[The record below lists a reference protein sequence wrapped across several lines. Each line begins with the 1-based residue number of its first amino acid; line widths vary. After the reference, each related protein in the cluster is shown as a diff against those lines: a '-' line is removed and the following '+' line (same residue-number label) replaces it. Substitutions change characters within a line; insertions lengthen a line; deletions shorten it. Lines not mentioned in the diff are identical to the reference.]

1 MKNLLL
7 ILFTLLCCTQS
18 VPAENNPYRSDHLWL
33 TVPDHADWL
42 YRTGEKAKVEVSFC
56 LYGIPQDVEVTYE
69 IGPDMMPA
77 TSSGK
82 VMLKRGRATID
93 MGTMK
98 KPGFLDL
105 RLTAKVGDKKYQH
118 HVKVGFSPEQLKP
131 YTKNPSDF
139 DAFWQSNLEA
149 ARKAV
154 KNEKILVKSEKVD
167 KYTTDEFDC
176 YLLKLWVDNRHS
188 VYGYLTKPKAE
199 GKYPVVLCPPGAGIK
214 TINEPMRNS
223 FYAKNGFI
231 RLEME
236 IHGLNPEMTDVQFK
250 EIASAFDYENGYLT
264 NGLDDKDN
272 YYMKHVYVACVR
284 AIDYLTSLPEW
295 DGKNVFVQGGSQ
307 GGALSLI
314 TAGLDPRVTACV
326 ANHPALSDMAG
337 YLDNRAGG
345 YPHFNRLNKML
356 TPEKVRTMSYYDVVN
371 FARRITCPVYLTWGY
386 NDNVCPPTTSYIVWN
401 LITAPKESLITPIN
415 EHWTSEAT
423 NHRQMEWLKTC
434 VDRQLPLLADGV
446 IDTTNHETA
455 GLKPAK
461 DVKTVTIFRAGDDTD
476 HYSNGVVMTSFKGK
490 LYCMWQSS
498 PKDEDS
504 DDTWVA
510 YSVSAD
516 DGQTWS
522 KPQPLALP
530 TKDCYCTSGG
540 WLVRGDTLIA
550 FIDTW
555 QKGLD
560 PRGGKTNYM
569 TSTDGYTWSQ
579 MQAVTMADG
588 SVMEGVL
595 EQDPYT
601 LPGGRIVGAAHFM
614 AGLHICP
621 VYTDDPKGIAGWRK
635 ALFESED
642 MGKQSREI
650 EPSQYVQPDGTL
662 VMLFRDQRSSFR
674 KLVSVSS
681 DRGETWTK
689 PALTNIPDGR
699 TKQCA
704 GNLPNGTSFMVSCSA
719 NEKRRWPLV
728 LQLSLDGSTFDKAV
742 LLRSGSVND
751 LPPKRYEGRYKTVGY
766 NYPKA
771 MVWQDKLFVCYSTNK
786 EDVEC
791 TVIPLNMKL
800 NY

>member
-7 ILFTLLCCTQS
+7 ILFTLLCCSQS
-18 VPAENNPYRSDHLWL
+18 APAENYPYRLDHLWL

-42 YRTGEKAKVEVSFC
+42 YRTGEKAKVEISFC

-154 KNEKILVKSEKVD
+154 K
-167 KYTTDEFDC
+167 
-176 YLLKLWVDNRHS
+176 
-188 VYGYLTKPKAE
+188 
-199 GKYPVVLCPPGAGIK
+199 
-214 TINEPMRNS
+214 
-223 FYAKNGFI
+223 
-231 RLEME
+231 
-236 IHGLNPEMTDVQFK
+236 
-250 EIASAFDYENGYLT
+250 
-264 NGLDDKDN
+264 
-272 YYMKHVYVACVR
+272 
-284 AIDYLTSLPEW
+284 
-295 DGKNVFVQGGSQ
+295 
-307 GGALSLI
+307 
-314 TAGLDPRVTACV
+314 
-326 ANHPALSDMAG
+326 
-337 YLDNRAGG
+337 
-345 YPHFNRLNKML
+345 
-356 TPEKVRTMSYYDVVN
+356 
-371 FARRITCPVYLTWGY
+371 
-386 NDNVCPPTTSYIVWN
+386 
-401 LITAPKESLITPIN
+401 
-415 EHWTSEAT
+415 
-423 NHRQMEWLKTC
+423 
-434 VDRQLPLLADGV
+434 LADGV

-704 GNLPNGTSFMVSCSA
+704 GNLPNGTSFMVSCPA